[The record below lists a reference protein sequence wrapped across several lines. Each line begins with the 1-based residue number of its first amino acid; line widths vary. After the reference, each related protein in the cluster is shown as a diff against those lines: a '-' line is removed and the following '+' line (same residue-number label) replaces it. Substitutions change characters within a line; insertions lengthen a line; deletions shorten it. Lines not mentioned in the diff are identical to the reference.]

1 MLNQPPRP
9 RRLLAGAAAMALLL
23 AACAAPIRLDEPA
36 PVDDRNVAAPAAAAS
51 AAPSD
56 GAPGGDST
64 GAAGALPVAE
74 SSVTPVTLGDAEAVG
89 AGRILYFDLDSY
101 TVKPEYRGLIEA
113 AAASLN
119 ANRQRRL
126 LVEGHTDERGGR
138 EYNLALGQKRA
149 DAVVRALRLLGPQD
163 QQLEAA
169 SYGKERPA
177 VEGSNEAA
185 WARNRRVELKDR

>member
-1 MLNQPPRP
+1 MMNNTFRP
-9 RRLLAGAAAMALLL
+9 RLLQAAAAAMALLL

-36 PVDDRNVAAPAAAAS
+36 PVDDRNAPAPAAPASSAQAGDPAGGEAPGS
-51 AAPSD
+51 GAAPV
-56 GAPGGDST
+56 
-64 GAAGALPVAE
+64 AA

-89 AGRILYFDLDSY
+89 AGRIIYFDLDSFS
-101 TVKPEYRGLIEA
+101 VKPEYRGLIEA

-119 ANRQRRL
+119 ANRQRRM

-149 DAVVRALRLLGPQD
+149 DAVVRALRLLGPQE

-169 SYGKERPA
+169 SSGKERPA

>member
-1 MLNQPPRP
+1 MINNTFRP
-9 RRLLAGAAAMALLL
+9 RLLRVAAAAMALLL

-36 PVDDRNVAAPAAAAS
+36 PVDDRNAPAPAAPASSAQAGDPAGGEAS
-51 AAPSD
+51 GSGAAPV
-56 GAPGGDST
+56 
-64 GAAGALPVAE
+64 AA

-89 AGRILYFDLDSY
+89 AGRIIYFDLDSFS
-101 TVKPEYRGLIEA
+101 VKPEYRGLIEA

-119 ANRQRRL
+119 ANRQRRM

-149 DAVVRALRLLGPQD
+149 DAVVRALRLLGPQE

-169 SYGKERPA
+169 SSGKERPA

>member
-9 RRLLAGAAAMALLL
+9 RGLLAGMAAVALLL

-36 PVDDRNVAAPAAAAS
+36 PVDDRNASAPGAAAS
-51 AAPSD
+51 AAQTDRP
-56 GAPGGDST
+56 AGGD
-64 GAAGALPVAE
+64 AAGSGGALPVGE

-89 AGRILYFDLDSY
+89 VGRVLYFDLDSY
-101 TVKPEYRGLIEA
+101 TVKPEYRGVIEA
-113 AAASLN
+113 AAVSLN

-149 DAVVRALRLLGPQD
+149 DAVVRALRLLGPQE

-177 VEGSNEAA
+177 VEGSTEAA